1 MKTQIIAHRGESF
14 EAPENT
20 LASINLAWE
29 RNVDAIEIDVRLSKD
44 NYVVVIHDSTLKRIS
59 GINKKVK
66 NLNLYELKNFNVGSW
81 KSNQF
86 ANEKIPTLKEVLQ
99 TIPNNGKLIIEVK
112 SDIKTLEYLKSDID
126 ESKLKSEQIE
136 IISFKY
142 SVVKAAKKIFPHNK
156 ILYNAYLDYNF
167 YTKIISQNADKL
179 ISKIKKANLDGLNV
193 FAGKM
198 LTENFVKKV
207 KSENLILYAWTID
220 DTKFVKKL
228 ISFGVDGIITNK
240 ASWMKLQNL

>member
-29 RNVDAIEIDVRLSKD
+29 RNVDAIEIDVHLSKD

-66 NLNLYELKNFNVGSW
+66 NLNLYELKNFDVGSW
-81 KSNQF
+81 KSDQF
-86 ANEKIPTLKEVLQ
+86 ANEKIPTLNEVLI
-99 TIPNNGKLIIEVK
+99 TIPNSGKIIIEIK
-112 SDIKTLEYLKSDID
+112 SDIKILTYLKNDII
-126 ESKLKSEQIE
+126 ESKLKPEQIE

-142 SVVKAAKKIFPHNK
+142 SVVKEAKKIFPQNK
-156 ILYNAYLDYNF
+156 ILFNAYLDYNF

-179 ISKIKKANLDGLNV
+179 IDKIKNAHLDGLNV
-193 FAGKM
+193 FAGNM
-198 LTENFVKKV
+198 LDENFVKKI

-220 DTKFVKKL
+220 NLKTAKRL
-228 ISFGVDGIITNK
+228 ISFGIDGIITNK
-240 ASWMKLQNL
+240 PSWLKLQNL